1 MSQEIRTQSPGGF
14 ERAARLGPT
23 VVFQGELAA
32 REDIVIQGQVKGK
45 INLSECDILV
55 AEQGRVEAEV
65 LVRNI
70 TVRGEVSGNITAS
83 GKITIEKTGRMKG
96 DLSASVISIEDGA
109 QFRGSVKILGKR

>member
-23 VVFQGELAA
+23 VVFQGEFAA

-45 INLSECDILV
+45 INLSECDLLV
-55 AEQGRVEAEV
+55 AEQARVEAEIT
-65 LVRNI
+65 VRNI
-70 TVRGEVSGNITAS
+70 TVRGEVSGNIKAS

-109 QFRGSVKILGKR
+109 QFRGSVKIQEKT